1 MPRDVTSAQTDLPL
15 LNARFAA
22 KPAEAMLAYALSGT
36 LGRVAMVSSFG
47 ADSAVLLHMLAR
59 IDPATPVLFIDTLM
73 LFPETLA
80 YQRELAETL
89 GLTDIRVI
97 GPDRRELFAEDTDAL
112 LHRAHADACCDLRK
126 RRPLERALDGFDGW
140 ITGRK
145 RFQGGARAG
154 LDLFERDAETGRIK
168 VNPLA
173 GWEARQL
180 AAYMDRHALPRHPLL
195 ARGYLSIGCAP
206 CTGPVAPGE
215 DMRAGR
221 WRGQDKTE
229 CGIHVVAGR
238 VERRQ
243 AS

>member
-1 MPRDVTSAQTDLPL
+1 MPRDLAPARIDLPL
-15 LNARFAA
+15 LNARFSSR
-22 KPAEAMLAYALSGT
+22 PAEAALEHALSGAI
-36 LGRVAMVSSFG
+36 GRVAMVSSFG

-59 IDPATPVLFIDTLM
+59 IDRAAPVLFIDTLM
-73 LFPETLA
+73 LFPETLG
-80 YQRELAETL
+80 YQRDLAGYL

-97 GPDRRELFAEDTDAL
+97 GPAREELFAEDTDAL
-112 LHRAHADACCDLRK
+112 LHRADPDGCCDLRK
-126 RRPLERALDGFDGW
+126 ARPLERALDGFDGW

-145 RFQGGARAG
+145 RVQGGARAT
-154 LDLFERDAETGRIK
+154 LDLFERDAATGRVK

-173 GWEARQL
+173 GWDARQI
-180 AAYMDRHALPRHPLL
+180 AAYMDRHALPRHPLV

-215 DMRAGR
+215 DARAGR

-229 CGIHVVAGR
+229 CGIHISGGR